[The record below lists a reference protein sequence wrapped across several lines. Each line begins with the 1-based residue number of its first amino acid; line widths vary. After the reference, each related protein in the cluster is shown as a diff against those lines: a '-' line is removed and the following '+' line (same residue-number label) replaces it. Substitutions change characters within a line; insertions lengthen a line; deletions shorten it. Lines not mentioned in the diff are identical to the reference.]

1 MIYPHVPET
10 LDDSVELADWLE
22 LRALA
27 SHDQDASAG
36 DLKSLLNIEG
46 AGGVEDLLAQTFD
59 EIDYRRTAASES
71 YPFQTTGTSIRQ
83 TEALSQG
90 MKVYIFCLIL
100 SYHGWTSKKGAK
112 HNPWLL
118 FEELS
123 AYAAAAYVG
132 GMAIVFGTASRDEG
146 SSSFCARVDKL
157 SKALREGGGY
167 KKFPN
172 VSVQDGKLDIVAW
185 KESPDRRPSQLILVG
200 QCAAGANWKSKLSE
214 LQPREGFW
222 DNWMQDAP
230 VSPLIRS
237 FFVPHSIGEPNQ
249 WAHSA
254 RRGGIFFDRCRVAHH
269 VEMNHSD
276 CGDLM
281 DRMHSCLQ
289 EHWSYDPP

>member
-1 MIYPHVPET
+1 MIYPHVPDT

-27 SHDQDASAG
+27 SDDLDASAG

-46 AGGVEDLLAQTFD
+46 TGGVEDLLAQTFD
-59 EIDYRRTAASES
+59 EIDCRRTAASQA
-71 YPFQTTGTSIRQ
+71 YPFQTTGTSIQ
-83 TEALSQG
+83 QYQSLSPG

-100 SYHGWTSKKGAK
+100 SYHGWAAKKGAK

-123 AYAAAAYVG
+123 ALAAASYVG
-132 GMAIVFGTASRDEG
+132 GAATVFGTASRAESNG
-146 SSSFCARVDKL
+146 SFSARVDCL
-157 SKALREGGGY
+157 AKALREGGGY
-167 KKFPN
+167 KSFPG

-185 KESPDRRPSQLILVG
+185 KESPDRRPSQFILFG

-249 WAHSA
+249 WAQNA

-269 VEMNHSD
+269 VEMNHAD

-281 DRMHSCLQ
+281 DRMCACLH
-289 EHWSYDPP
+289 EHWKYIPA